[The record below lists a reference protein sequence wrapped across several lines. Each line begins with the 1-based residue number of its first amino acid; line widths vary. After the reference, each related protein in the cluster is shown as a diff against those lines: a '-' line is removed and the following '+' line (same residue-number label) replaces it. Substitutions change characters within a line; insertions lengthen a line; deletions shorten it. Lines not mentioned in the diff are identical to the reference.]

1 MTSPIKFAY
10 NNDGNCNVSR
20 TSGFSMF
27 YCTEGD
33 AASKNFP
40 TQYSSVISFAT
51 DYCGMQFANYGGTGD
66 RRLWFRNLSDEN
78 KWTPWCA
85 LLHSSNYSSYALP
98 LSGGTISGNLT
109 VTGTITYGSL
119 AQGSD
124 VRKKNI
130 INDTML
136 LIDDI
141 ANAPLFTY
149 TYKDNEQDK
158 RIHSGTSAQY
168 WEGVNSG
175 LFTTIMADGSYGL
188 MSSEL
193 SLCAA
198 ISIAKQFRDY
208 KEKTDAKIE
217 DL

>member
-1 MTSPIKFAY
+1 MITFNWTLRLYKQRPGVTLHRVKILLRHLVKY
-10 NNDGNCNVSR
+10 QN
-20 TSGFSMF
+20 GFENIQW
-27 YCTEGD
+27 Y
-33 AASKNFP
+33 
-40 TQYSSVISFAT
+40 AT
-51 DYCGMQFANYGGTGD
+51 RDSC
-66 RRLWFRNLSDEN
+66 LS
-78 KWTPWCA
+78 
-85 LLHSSNYSSYALP
+85 
-98 LSGGTISGNLT
+98 LSGGTVSGNLT

-175 LFTTIMADGSYGL
+175 LFTTIMEDGSYGL

-193 SLCAA
+193 SLCAT
-198 ISIAKQFRDY
+198 ISIAKQFREY
-208 KEKTDAKIE
+208 KEKADKKIE

>member
-1 MTSPIKFAY
+1 MAGEK
-10 NNDGNCNVSR
+10 
-20 TSGFSMF
+20 
-27 YCTEGD
+27 
-33 AASKNFP
+33 
-40 TQYSSVISFAT
+40 
-51 DYCGMQFANYGGTGD
+51 
-66 RRLWFRNLSDEN
+66 
-78 KWTPWCA
+78 
-85 LLHSSNYSSYALP
+85 
-98 LSGGTISGNLT
+98 
-109 VTGTITYGSL
+109 
-119 AQGSD
+119 
-124 VRKKNI
+124 KKNI

-217 DL
+217 DLQNEVKELKELVNSLIK